1 VTDQV
6 NVGDFQVA
14 AISHDPGLSDSLAA
28 YAGLPYVNSLINI
41 GAGEYQTLGI
51 LLGHRDTTDVDSGR
65 IYHAL
70 SVRVP
75 VLDRTSGK
83 QDADPMRAML
93 KQHEQNPAAA
103 MFQSLIKQAGDTPW
117 EGMRYRLYTI
127 NDILG
132 QAQLPQMAGALNGL
146 AFIVLLVLF
155 VIIVVGITN
164 TFRMVIVERT
174 REIGTM
180 RALGMKRRSVRNLFL
195 LEALLLFLGGAVA
208 GLGGAALIMD
218 VLRLFNFGS
227 GTFAMILQGGRLSFS
242 LPAAQTIAQLLLV
255 GLLTVL
261 AALYPARRAARL
273 SPARALAAI
282 T

>member
-1 VTDQV
+1 
-6 NVGDFQVA
+6 
-14 AISHDPGLSDSLAA
+14 
-28 YAGLPYVNSLINI
+28 
-41 GAGEYQTLGI
+41 
-51 LLGHRDTTDVDSGR
+51 
-65 IYHAL
+65 
-70 SVRVP
+70 
-75 VLDRTSGK
+75 
-83 QDADPMRAML
+83 
-93 KQHEQNPAAA
+93 
-103 MFQSLIKQAGDTPW
+103 
-117 EGMRYRLYTI
+117 
-127 NDILG
+127 
-132 QAQLPQMAGALNGL
+132 MAGALNGL